1 MADFH
6 TTIKKHAKKSL
17 TEEDQK
23 KATAPVKGD
32 VSEEHKNFLVTLEK
46 LLDKGEIDPAEPKTF
61 LKQDVY
67 EDLSEEWKEK
77 VDISLVNIANQIR
90 LIQDTRA
97 VEGES
102 IHLQTMVEQLWEMKQ
117 RIEEHYDA
125 FKF

>member
-6 TTIKKHAKKSL
+6 ATIKKHSKKNL

-23 KATAPVKGD
+23 KLTAPMKGD
-32 VSEEHKNFLVTLEK
+32 VSKEHKNFLATLEK
-46 LLDKGEIDPAEPKTF
+46 MLDKGEIDPADPKSF
-61 LKQDVY
+61 LKHDVY
-67 EDLSEEWKEK
+67 DNLDEEWQDKVDLS
-77 VDISLVNIANQIR
+77 LLNIANQIR

>member
-1 MADFH
+1 MADFAS
-6 TTIKKHAKKSL
+6 TIKKHSKKNL

-23 KATAPVKGD
+23 KVTTPIKGD

-46 LLDKGEIDPAEPKTF
+46 LLDKGEINPADPKSF

-67 EDLSEEWKEK
+67 DNLDEEWQDKVDLS
-77 VDISLVNIANQIR
+77 LANIANQIR

-97 VEGES
+97 VEGKS
-102 IHLQTMVEQLWEMKQ
+102 IHLQSMVEQLWEMKQ

>member
-6 TTIKKHAKKSL
+6 ATIKKHSKKNL

-23 KATAPVKGD
+23 KITAPVKGD
-32 VSEEHKNFLVTLEK
+32 VSKEHKDFLVTLEK
-46 LLDKGEIDPAEPKTF
+46 LLNKGEIDPADPKSF
-61 LKQDVY
+61 LNKDVY
-67 EDLSEEWKEK
+67 DNLDEEWQDKVDLS
-77 VDISLVNIANQIR
+77 LANIANQIR